1 MGENIQLGNIKTNN
15 ELYGLSTVLLL
26 VAVVGNMKIANDLK
40 LALAASL
47 LWNKRPRLF
56 N

>member
-1 MGENIQLGNIKTNN
+1 MGEIIQLGSIKTKN
-15 ELYGLSTVLLL
+15 ETYGLSTVLLL
-26 VAVVGNMKIANDLK
+26 VTIVGNMKIANDLK

-47 LWNKRPRLF
+47 LWNKRSRLF